1 MQADTECRQP
11 KRINPR
17 RPLWWRAALSASLA
31 GLLLLLA
38 ACAAPVQVDRVDLRS
53 AYDELNRTA
62 LSSDEL
68 SEDTRTVLRRAALL
82 DYFDAQPDA
91 TIVALRAQAIA
102 AGMPWPDL
110 YALSEMSYYEGRR
123 TKSKAM
129 LLASALYAYAVL
141 FPAGDAAR
149 PSPYSGQFTQAEDF
163 YNLALT
169 QVLSGAG
176 AEGVAN
182 LQSGRY
188 EVPFGVV
195 DVTVNQANLQFAG
208 RTLTSFVPTMNL
220 TVKGF
225 QNDYRSD
232 GLGAPLA
239 VGLAPASKPEKGLVL
254 PPNLR
259 IPTSAVLQMDDP
271 RRQLTRSRMTARLS
285 LYTIYDTADIR
296 IDGHTVPLEYDQTA
310 VRALFAVEGKGWTR
324 ELSGLLNN
332 ALAGPN
338 GTANDNLFALE
349 PHRRGRIPVV
359 LVHGTASSPLRW
371 GDMVNDLLEDQE
383 IRKYYEFWFFTYNTG
398 NPIPVSANVL
408 RHSLEDAVQSLGGVQ
423 ADPALGRMVVIG
435 HSQGGLLTKLIS
447 IDSGTKLWDAISA
460 KPMDELNLK
469 PETKAL
475 LKEALFVHHLP
486 FVETVIFV
494 ATPHGGSYQSSLTIV
509 GLFTRLVTLPLTVA
523 SATTDVLANAGDAL
537 KYRTFNSISGMSPG
551 NPAIE
556 ALRNIP
562 VAPGIHAHSII
573 PTLQNGPLE
582 TRDDGVVEYKSAHIN
597 GVESELVI
605 EHSGHSTQGNP
616 LTVREV
622 RRILIEELARGTPP
636 AANRSADAAPAPV
649 AGRGANANP
658 PPLRRARRSAGS
670 GT

>member
-1 MQADTECRQP
+1 MEAYLVYRWRRSVESPQP
-11 KRINPR
+11 TG
-17 RPLWWRAALSASLA
+17 WRSALSAAA

-62 LSSDEL
+62 LSSDQL
-68 SEDTRTVLRRAALL
+68 SEVTRTVLRRAALL
-82 DYFDAQPDA
+82 DYFDAQPDTA
-91 TIVALRAQAIA
+91 IVALRAQAIA
-102 AGMPWPDL
+102 TGMPWPDL
-110 YALSEMSYYEGRR
+110 YALSEMNYYEGRR

-149 PSPYSGQFTQAEDF
+149 PSPYSAQFTYAEDF

-169 QVLSGAG
+169 QVLSEAG
-176 AEGVAN
+176 ADGVAN
-182 LQSGRY
+182 LRSGQY

-195 DVTVNQANLQFAG
+195 DVAVDQADLQFAG

-225 QNDYRSD
+225 QNDYRSE

-239 VGLAPASKPEKGLVL
+239 AGLAPASQPDKGLVL
-254 PPNLR
+254 PATLR

-271 RRQLTRSRMTARLS
+271 RRQLTGSEMTARLS

-332 ALAGPN
+332 AQAGPN

-349 PHRRGRIPVV
+349 PHRHGRIPVV

-371 GDMVNDLLEDQE
+371 GDMVNDLLEDKE
-383 IRKYYEFWFFTYNTG
+383 IRKHYEFWFFTYNTG
-398 NPIPVSANVL
+398 NPIAVSANVL

-423 ADPALGRMVVIG
+423 AYPALGRMVVIG

-447 IDSGTKLWDAISA
+447 IDSGTKLWDAVSE
-460 KPMDELNLK
+460 KPVDELDLK
-469 PETKAL
+469 PETTAL
-475 LKEALFVHHLP
+475 LKEAVFVHHLP
-486 FVETVIFV
+486 FVQTVIFI
-494 ATPHGGSYQSSLTIV
+494 ATPHGGSYQANLTVV

-523 SATTDVLANAGDAL
+523 SATADVLANAGDAL
-537 KYRTFNSISGMSPG
+537 KFRTFNSLSGMSPG

-556 ALRNIP
+556 ALRKIP

-573 PTLQNGPLE
+573 PTLQDGPLE
-582 TRDDGVVEYKSAHIN
+582 TRDDGVVEYKSAHID

-622 RRILIEELARGTPP
+622 RRILIEELARRTPP
-636 AANRSADAAPAPV
+636 AASRTADAAPAPV
-649 AGRGANANP
+649 
-658 PPLRRARRSAGS
+658 RRQRR
-670 GT
+670 

>member
-1 MQADTECRQP
+1 MNAWSGPVEPHQP
-11 KRINPR
+11 G
-17 RPLWWRAALSASLA
+17 WWLKALSTSA
-31 GLLLLLA
+31 GWLLLLA
-38 ACAAPVQVDRVDLRS
+38 ACAAPVQVGRVDLRS

-62 LSSDEL
+62 LSSDQL
-68 SEDTRTVLRRAALL
+68 SEFTRPVLRRAALL

-91 TIVALRAQAIA
+91 TIAALRAQAIGS
-102 AGMPWPDL
+102 GMPWPDL

-195 DVTVNQANLQFAG
+195 DVAVNQANLQFAG

-220 TVKGF
+220 TVTGF

-239 VGLAPASKPEKGLVL
+239 AGLAPASQPDKGLVL
-254 PPNLR
+254 PATLR
-259 IPTSAVLQMDDP
+259 VPTSAVLQMDDP
-271 RRQLTRSRMTARLS
+271 RRQLTGSRLTARLS
-285 LYTIYDTADIR
+285 LYTIYDTADIK

-332 ALAGPN
+332 ALASPN

-349 PHRRGRIPVV
+349 PHRHGRIPVV

-383 IRKYYEFWFFTYNTG
+383 IRNHYEFWFFTYNTG

-447 IDSGTKLWDAISA
+447 IDSGTKLWDAVSE
-460 KPMDELNLK
+460 KPVDELNLK
-469 PETKAL
+469 PETTAL
-475 LKEALFVHHLP
+475 PKNAQVLLREYVDEA
-486 FVETVIFV
+486 
-494 ATPHGGSYQSSLTIV
+494 
-509 GLFTRLVTLPLTVA
+509 
-523 SATTDVLANAGDAL
+523 N
-537 KYRTFNSISGMSPG
+537 
-551 NPAIE
+551 
-556 ALRNIP
+556 
-562 VAPGIHAHSII
+562 
-573 PTLQNGPLE
+573 
-582 TRDDGVVEYKSAHIN
+582 
-597 GVESELVI
+597 
-605 EHSGHSTQGNP
+605 
-616 LTVREV
+616 
-622 RRILIEELARGTPP
+622 ELARTPRFYNTLT
-636 AANRSADAAPAPV
+636 ANCTNLVFGMVRVIHPGVPMDVRVLLSGYLPNYAYDLGATDTSVSFERLRETAKIHDKAVQADADPLFSARIREGIPV
-649 AGRGANANP
+649 PR
-658 PPLRRARRSAGS
+658 
-670 GT
+670 